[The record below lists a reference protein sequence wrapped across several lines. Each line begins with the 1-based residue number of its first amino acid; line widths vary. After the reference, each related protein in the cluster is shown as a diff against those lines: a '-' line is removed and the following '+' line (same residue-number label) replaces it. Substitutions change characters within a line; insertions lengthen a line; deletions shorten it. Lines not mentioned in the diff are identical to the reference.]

1 MALAAQVNLQLLKD
15 AIEMLGLALA
25 TDHHTWTP
33 LERKTWERAWV
44 EIRRHQSATPND
56 PPVPTH
62 SLPHRGH
69 VRRAGHQ
76 RPGRDDR
83 ATL

>member
-1 MALAAQVNLQLLKD
+1 MATAARMNLVLLKD
-15 AIEMLGLALA
+15 CIEMLGLALA
-25 TDHHTWTP
+25 TDHHVWTP
-33 LERKTWERAWV
+33 TERRTWERAWV
-44 EIRRHQSATPND
+44 EIRRHQSGDPND

-62 SLPHRGH
+62 ALAHRGH

-76 RPGRDDR
+76 RPGKDDR